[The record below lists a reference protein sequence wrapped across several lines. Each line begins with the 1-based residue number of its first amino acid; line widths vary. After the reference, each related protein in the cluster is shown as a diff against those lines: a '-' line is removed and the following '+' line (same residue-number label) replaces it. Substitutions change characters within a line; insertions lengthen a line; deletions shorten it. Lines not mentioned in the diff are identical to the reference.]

1 MKNRYIIIYVIC
13 CLAMMTLMSCE
24 RDHLYYETVSRDKV
38 QFDIDWSKTDF
49 APESKGYDDDNKLN
63 GVTILAF
70 DSATHK
76 LVTELP
82 PDANWKSP
90 VVRLAPGTYDM
101 ILINDSR
108 EELPSIHFDMES
120 PFEEFSAY
128 THADTIY
135 ANQPEY
141 LAVSTVRNVSFHP
154 EKTEY
159 YHDMPEGYYRDY
171 IAQKISTVQKAV
183 TKRINVQVYVKGMN
197 YCKGMQRSY
206 ITGLA
211 KSVNLVTRKPSKE
224 EAVYGFNLVNREF
237 RSSDYT
243 EAVLT
248 QSLNCFGFNEAK
260 FGAGDKFELIIN
272 FVLVDNS
279 IHTVKADVTEQ
290 FEQWYEEHK
299 VDIGLDLDLD
309 IDVNMEVDLPP
320 TVEKPEEAG
329 GMSPETVPWND
340 IIQEIIL

>member
-1 MKNRYIIIYVIC
+1 
-13 CLAMMTLMSCE
+13 
-24 RDHLYYETVSRDKV
+24 
-38 QFDIDWSKTDF
+38 
-49 APESKGYDDDNKLN
+49 
-63 GVTILAF
+63 
-70 DSATHK
+70 
-76 LVTELP
+76 
-82 PDANWKSP
+82 
-90 VVRLAPGTYDM
+90 M

-108 EELPSIHFDMES
+108 VELPSIRFGMES

-128 THADTIY
+128 TLADTIY
-135 ANQPEY
+135 TDQPEY
-141 LAVSTVRNVSFHP
+141 LAVSAVRNVSFHP

-183 TKRINVQVYVKGMN
+183 TKRINVKVYVKGMN

-211 KSVNLVTRKPSKE
+211 KSVNLVTRQPSKE

-248 QSLNCFGFNEAK
+248 ESFNCFGFNEHK
-260 FGAGDKFELIIN
+260 IGSDDKFELTIN

-279 IHTVKADVTEQ
+279 IHTVEADVTDQ

-299 VDIGLDLDLD
+299 VDIGIDLD

-320 TVEKPEEAG
+320 AVEDPVEAG
-329 GMSPETVPWND
+329 GMTPETVPWND
-340 IIQEIIL
+340 IVQDIIL